1 MGRLNLALKF
11 IVISICLGMSACVT
25 KPVFVIDPDAM
36 QTAAKSIANFTIIDK
51 RPAEDRESSM
61 GSLIITSER
70 YGVYMLGD
78 ERFVPAPVT
87 ALTNRMTRIF
97 ADELRHPVAMTII
110 LNRFNTQ
117 NNAQAAMRHG
127 AIDTGLRESLT
138 PLGLALVDT
147 ILPKLRAENIDS
159 RKPFVMTY
167 AQATVELSWPDKQS
181 VTRNITVVKA
191 NNYSE
196 TNIEEQKAI
205 VAKTASSALDELV
218 ASIKTAA
225 TR

>member
-1 MGRLNLALKF
+1 
-11 IVISICLGMSACVT
+11 MSACVT
-25 KPVFVIDPDAM
+25 KPVFVLDPEAG
-36 QTAAKSIANFTIIDK
+36 QTAVKSNANFTIIDK
-51 RPAEDRESSM
+51 RPSEDRESSM
-61 GSLIITSER
+61 GSLIITSDH
-70 YGVYMLGD
+70 YGVFMLGD

-97 ADELRHPVAMTII
+97 AGELRHPVTVTIT

-138 PLGLALVDT
+138 PLGLTLVDT
-147 ILPKLRAENIDS
+147 LLPKLRAENIDS
-159 RKPFVMTY
+159 RKPFVLTY
-167 AQATVELSWPDKQS
+167 AQATVELRWPDNAP
-181 VTRNITVVKA
+181 VTRNISVVKA

-225 TR
+225 AR